1 VIAPLLALA
10 AGAAPTPS
18 GPDPLCPAVPELPYG
33 WRLEWGMASGKNEA
47 SAVTDAQESARQRL
61 LGAACQGVGALRCAA
76 AGRSVAPWGT
86 ATFDKKRQSACAA
99 MVIKLDALQSFE
111 QDLARLDQDLARLA
125 QDSAS
130 ATRGAP
136 VRLDAPTW
144 PSGCVAGDLGHA
156 LAAQLR
162 NELARHD
169 VRLAAPDAVAAGGTL
184 ALTLAPGGERVTV
197 SATLRPPASSEE
209 KPLPGFTFP
218 LDLYGVSPSEVGR
231 CVGRDRLGLEHMAR
245 PGSAGLSVSVTVP
258 TDGGRMCEGTRA
270 TASVAVSQPARL
282 QIWSVIHDGRAF
294 LIGPDPGLI
303 PGGVLRPSTPAP
315 VLQLDALALEELG
328 DEVLVVIATPEG
340 APAPAAQAPCRLDR
354 PWSAAMLPSGAAV
367 ATQTWTVVPEGT
379 RGCGSWE
386 GAASRAEVTA
396 LLQSLPVCR

>member
-1 VIAPLLALA
+1 VTLALWA
-10 AGAAPTPS
+10 LGALATPS
-18 GPDPLCPAVPELPYG
+18 APDPLCPTVPELPYG

-47 SAVTDAQESARQRL
+47 SAITDAQEAARQRL

-76 AGRSVAPWGT
+76 AGRSVAPWGKPV
-86 ATFDKKRQSACAA
+86 FDKKRQSACAA

-111 QDLARLDQDLARLA
+111 QDLLRLEQDLARLA
-125 QDSAS
+125 QESAQAAS
-130 ATRGAP
+130 GAP
-136 VRLDAPTW
+136 LRLQAPTW

-169 VRLAAPDAVAAGGTL
+169 VRLMAPSTEPGAGTL
-184 ALTLAPGGERVTV
+184 MLTLAPGGERVTV
-197 SATLRPPASSEE
+197 SATLRPSSSPEE
-209 KPLPGFTFP
+209 RPLPGFTFP

-231 CVGRDRLGLEHMAR
+231 CVGRDRLGLEGLAK
-245 PGSAGLSVSVTVP
+245 GSGGLTVSVSVP
-258 TDGGRMCEGTRA
+258 TDDGRLCEGTRA
-270 TASVAVSQPARL
+270 TASVSVSQPARL

-294 LIGPDPGLI
+294 LIGPDPGLV
-303 PGGVLRPSTPAP
+303 PGGVLRAGGP
-315 VLQLDALALEELG
+315 VLHLDALALEALG
-328 DEVLVVIATPEG
+328 DEVLVVMALPEG
-340 APAPAAQAPCRLDR
+340 APAPTQQAPCRLDR
-354 PWSAAMLPSGAAV
+354 PWSAAMIPPGAAV

-386 GAASRAEVTA
+386 GEASRAEVTA